1 MRYYV
6 WLAMLLGGI
15 VNVNMANAAIP
26 EVITAEEKGRAAL
39 RTPENCLDKDISVKK
54 ELSLID
60 LIKIG
65 ICNNP
70 SLSADYMNLKANEV
84 NLDAAKSEYFPQ
96 VNLNAGASK
105 GTLKKQNFSHTES
118 DPYNLNLGL
127 SWLLYDFGGRS
138 ARIDSFKYYLANAGF
153 NYNSALQNLILSIH
167 TNYFKLLG
175 AKEDL
180 KSAKANE
187 AMYKKSYAEASR
199 KYEVGLAALNDKL
212 QTQTSYEQSKL
223 RVLEMENAVK
233 QYQGDLATILNLPPQ
248 TEFKLKQPPKDR
260 DLTALSKKD
269 TLEKMIDIAAHNRD
283 EVRAQEMN
291 LNAANANLRELR
303 ASRYGS
309 FSLAAESGY
318 NNTWHSTRS
327 YNRDN
332 SIGINY
338 KLPLFTGYDTTNKI
352 ASAKYRREQERH
364 NLDKIRSE
372 IRNEVWSAYH
382 DYQTA
387 MKSYEVSKKV
397 LKSAEENEKVA
408 FKSYEVGQTD
418 IINLLTAESQL
429 ADARDSVVIAFYT
442 VLINKATLYRSIGRF

>member
-1 MRYYV
+1 MRV
-6 WLAMLLGGI
+6 LTILLSGFLF
-15 VNVNMANAAIP
+15 VQ
-26 EVITAEEKGRAAL
+26 TAEALTTDTTVEEKERVSL
-39 RTPENCLDKDISVKK
+39 RTPENCIDKDISLNK

-70 SLSADYMNLKANEV
+70 SLSADYMSLKESEENLG
-84 NLDAAKSEYFPQ
+84 AAKSEYFPK
-96 VNLNAGASK
+96 VNLNAGAGK
-105 GTLKKQNFSHTES
+105 NTMKQQSSSHVEN

-138 ARIDSFKYYLANAGF
+138 ARIDRFQYYLAHSGF
-153 NYNSALQNLILSIH
+153 SYNSALQNLILSIH

-175 AKEDL
+175 AREDL
-180 KSAKANE
+180 KSARANE
-187 AMYKKSYAEASR
+187 EMYKKSFDEASR

-223 RVLEMENAVK
+223 RVLELDNAVK
-233 QYQGDLATILNLPPQ
+233 QYQGDLATILNVSPN
-248 TEFKLKQPPKDR
+248 TNFKLKQPPKDR
-260 DLTALSKKD
+260 DLTALGKKD
-269 TLEKMIDIAAHNRD
+269 TLDKMIDIAAHNRD
-283 EVRAQEMN
+283 EIRAQEMS
-291 LNAANANLRELR
+291 LNAANADLRELR
-303 ASRYGS
+303 ASRFGS

-318 NNTWHSTRS
+318 NNAWHSTRA

-332 SIGINY
+332 SIGLNY
-338 KLPLFTGYDTTNKI
+338 KVPLFTGFNTSHQI
-352 ASAKYRREQERH
+352 AAAKHRREMERYT
-364 NLDKIRSE
+364 LDKVRAE
-372 IRNEVWSAYH
+372 IKNEVWSAYH
-382 DYQTA
+382 DYQTS

-429 ADARDSVVIAFYT
+429 ADARDSVVIAYYT
-442 VLINKATLYRSIGRF
+442 VLINKATLYRAIGRF